1 MAKTSVHF
9 QPCKEISE
17 IHNYRKK
24 KREEIRKLVKEKTG
38 RKMQSKAVPL
48 HEAVVVINEKTTM
61 DDLKKLGKIYQQ
73 RFGIECVHI
82 SIHRD
87 EGHWINRNGEDVGL
101 KPTDNPTQEQ
111 IIEGVTWKPNLHAH
125 MVFDWYNHDNGKS
138 WKTSKQDARD
148 MQTIAAEVLSMG
160 RGQESTKK
168 HLDGLSYKIAQKM
181 EETEVQTICIRNLQ
195 MGANILREQIGD
207 NQEKLDEIN
216 RQKEEAERRRNAALK
231 QAEELKEQLK
241 LGSDW
246 LKEQQVRTEEIKQSL
261 AKELK
266 QLEEEKARKEKQ
278 MKDELERFKVAK
290 ARKEAAIETA
300 KTLSEGVKGIFG
312 QSSKDKQ
319 IKALRKQINDLQQ
332 LQINSKAQS
341 IQTIGQIQQEA
352 QKAVNAKE
360 REYSAALADA
370 RRQRDE
376 AYKQT
381 KISSQSIKTQK
392 KRGDMLQDIVFSLW
406 EAAVDAVNVLCRYLS
421 LPHLNVD
428 FSREDIAKIEKAM
441 RGASSIEEREERG
454 RCLVKLAHAQY
465 PGYDDNATQLST
477 LQWKVE
483 QVARGENWQ
492 QQHQS
497 RGRGWH
503 L

>member
-1 MAKTSVHF
+1 MKQQTSIHV
-9 QPCKEISE
+9 QPVKGGSE
-17 IHNYRKK
+17 QHN
-24 KREEIRKLVKEKTG
+24 KREKELDYIRPELSHLNEYWEKDTQTARLENIKSRYLKSTG
-38 RKMQSKAVPL
+38 QKMQAKATPIR
-48 HEAVVVINEKTTM
+48 EAVVVIKSETTM
-61 DDLKKLGKIYQQ
+61 EDLKKLSNAYRQ
-73 RFGIECVHI
+73 RFGIDTFQI
-82 SIHRD
+82 AIHKD
-87 EGHWINRNGEDVGL
+87 EGYPKGE
-101 KPTDNPTQEQ
+101 
-111 IIEGVTWKPNLHAH
+111 WKPNLHAH
-125 MVFDWYNHDNGKS
+125 LVFDWTNQETGKS
-138 WKTSKQDARD
+138 LKLNRQDMVE
-148 MQTIAAEVLSMG
+148 MQTITAEVLQMD
-160 RGQESTKK
+160 RGVSSDKQ
-168 HLDGLSYKIAQKM
+168 HLTAQQYKSFA
-181 EETEVQTICIRNLQ
+181 
-195 MGANILREQIGD
+195 
-207 NQEKLDEIN
+207 
-216 RQKEEAERRRNAALK
+216 EEAK
-231 QAEELKEQLK
+231 
-241 LGSDW
+241 
-246 LKEQQVRTEEIKQSL
+246 
-261 AKELK
+261 LK

-278 MKDELERFKVAK
+278 MKDELERFKVTK

-312 QSSKDKQ
+312 QSSKDKE
-319 IKALRKQINDLQQ
+319 IKALRKQINDLKQ

>member
-1 MAKTSVHF
+1 MKQQTSIHV
-9 QPCKEISE
+9 QPVKGGSE
-17 IHNYRKK
+17 QHN
-24 KREEIRKLVKEKTG
+24 KREKELDYIRPELSHLNEYWEKDTQTARLENIKSRYLKSTG
-38 RKMQSKAVPL
+38 QKMQAKATPIR
-48 HEAVVVINEKTTM
+48 EAVVVIKSETTM
-61 DDLKKLGKIYQQ
+61 EDLKKLSNAYRQ
-73 RFGIECVHI
+73 RFEIDTFQI
-82 SIHRD
+82 AIHKD
-87 EGHWINRNGEDVGL
+87 EGYPKGE
-101 KPTDNPTQEQ
+101 
-111 IIEGVTWKPNLHAH
+111 WKPNLHAH
-125 MVFDWYNHDNGKS
+125 LVFDWTNQETGKS
-138 WKTSKQDARD
+138 LKLNRQDMVE
-148 MQTIAAEVLSMG
+148 MQTITAEVLQMD
-160 RGQESTKK
+160 RGVSSDKQ
-168 HLDGLSYKIAQKM
+168 HLTAQQYKSFA
-181 EETEVQTICIRNLQ
+181 
-195 MGANILREQIGD
+195 
-207 NQEKLDEIN
+207 
-216 RQKEEAERRRNAALK
+216 EEAK
-231 QAEELKEQLK
+231 
-241 LGSDW
+241 
-246 LKEQQVRTEEIKQSL
+246 
-261 AKELK
+261 LK

-312 QSSKDKQ
+312 QSSKDKE

>member
-1 MAKTSVHF
+1 MKQQTSIHV
-9 QPCKEISE
+9 QPVKGGSE
-17 IHNYRKK
+17 QHN
-24 KREEIRKLVKEKTG
+24 KREKELDYIRPELSHLNEYWEKDTQTDRLENIKSRYLKSTG
-38 RKMQSKAVPL
+38 QKMQSKATPIR
-48 HEAVVVINEKTTM
+48 EAVVVIKSETTM
-61 DDLKKLGKIYQQ
+61 EDLKKLSDAYRQ
-73 RFGIECVHI
+73 RFGIDTFQI
-82 SIHRD
+82 AIHKD
-87 EGHWINRNGEDVGL
+87 EGYPKGE
-101 KPTDNPTQEQ
+101 
-111 IIEGVTWKPNLHAH
+111 WKPNLHAH
-125 MVFDWYNHDNGKS
+125 LVLDWTNQETGKS
-138 WKTSKQDARD
+138 LKLNRQDMVE
-148 MQTIAAEVLSMG
+148 MQTITAEVLQMD
-160 RGQESTKK
+160 RGVSSDKQ
-168 HLDGLSYKIAQKM
+168 HLTAQQYKSFA
-181 EETEVQTICIRNLQ
+181 
-195 MGANILREQIGD
+195 
-207 NQEKLDEIN
+207 
-216 RQKEEAERRRNAALK
+216 EEAKLK
-231 QAEELKEQLK
+231 K
-241 LGSDW
+241 
-246 LKEQQVRTEEIKQSL
+246 
-261 AKELK
+261 
-266 QLEEEKARKEKQ
+266 LEEERARKEKQ

-312 QSSKDKQ
+312 QSSKDKE

>member
-1 MAKTSVHF
+1 MKQQTSIHV
-9 QPCKEISE
+9 QPVKGGSE
-17 IHNYRKK
+17 QHN
-24 KREEIRKLVKEKTG
+24 KREKELDYIRPELSHLNEYWEKDTQTDRLENIKSRYLKSTG
-38 RKMQSKAVPL
+38 QKMQAKATPIR
-48 HEAVVVINEKTTM
+48 EAVVVIKSETTM
-61 DDLKKLGKIYQQ
+61 EDLKKLSNAYRQ
-73 RFGIECVHI
+73 RFGIDTFQI
-82 SIHRD
+82 AIHKD
-87 EGHWINRNGEDVGL
+87 EGYPKGE
-101 KPTDNPTQEQ
+101 
-111 IIEGVTWKPNLHAH
+111 WKPNLHAH
-125 MVFDWYNHDNGKS
+125 LVLDWTNQETGKS
-138 WKTSKQDARD
+138 LKLNRQDMVE
-148 MQTIAAEVLSMG
+148 MQTITAEVLQMD
-160 RGQESTKK
+160 RGVSSDKQ
-168 HLDGLSYKIAQKM
+168 HLTAQQYKSFA
-181 EETEVQTICIRNLQ
+181 
-195 MGANILREQIGD
+195 
-207 NQEKLDEIN
+207 
-216 RQKEEAERRRNAALK
+216 EEAKLK
-231 QAEELKEQLK
+231 K
-241 LGSDW
+241 
-246 LKEQQVRTEEIKQSL
+246 
-261 AKELK
+261 
-266 QLEEEKARKEKQ
+266 LEEERARKEKQ

-312 QSSKDKQ
+312 QSSKDKE

>member
-1 MAKTSVHF
+1 MKQQTSIHV
-9 QPCKEISE
+9 QPVKGGSE
-17 IHNYRKK
+17 QHN
-24 KREEIRKLVKEKTG
+24 KREKELDYIRPELSHLNEYWEKDTQTARLENIKSRYLKSTG
-38 RKMQSKAVPL
+38 QKMQAKATPIR
-48 HEAVVVINEKTTM
+48 EAVVVIKSETTM
-61 DDLKKLGKIYQQ
+61 EDLKKLSNAYRQ
-73 RFGIECVHI
+73 RFGIDTFQI
-82 SIHRD
+82 AIHKD
-87 EGHWINRNGEDVGL
+87 EGYPKGE
-101 KPTDNPTQEQ
+101 
-111 IIEGVTWKPNLHAH
+111 WKPNLHAH
-125 MVFDWYNHDNGKS
+125 LVFDWTNQETGKS
-138 WKTSKQDARD
+138 LKLNRQDMVE
-148 MQTIAAEVLSMG
+148 MQTITAEVLQMD
-160 RGQESTKK
+160 RGVSSDKQ
-168 HLDGLSYKIAQKM
+168 HLTAQQYKSFA
-181 EETEVQTICIRNLQ
+181 
-195 MGANILREQIGD
+195 
-207 NQEKLDEIN
+207 
-216 RQKEEAERRRNAALK
+216 EEAK
-231 QAEELKEQLK
+231 
-241 LGSDW
+241 
-246 LKEQQVRTEEIKQSL
+246 
-261 AKELK
+261 LK

-312 QSSKDKQ
+312 QSSKDKE
-319 IKALRKQINDLQQ
+319 IKALRKQINDLQL

>member
-1 MAKTSVHF
+1 MKQQTSIHV
-9 QPCKEISE
+9 QPVKGGSE
-17 IHNYRKK
+17 QHN
-24 KREEIRKLVKEKTG
+24 KREKELDYIRPELSHLNEYWEKDTQTARLENIKSRYFKSTG
-38 RKMQSKAVPL
+38 QKMQSKATPIR
-48 HEAVVVINEKTTM
+48 EAVVVIKSETTM
-61 DDLKKLGKIYQQ
+61 EDLKKLSDAYRQ
-73 RFGIECVHI
+73 RFGIDTFQI
-82 SIHRD
+82 AIHKD
-87 EGHWINRNGEDVGL
+87 EGYPKGE
-101 KPTDNPTQEQ
+101 
-111 IIEGVTWKPNLHAH
+111 WKPNLHAH
-125 MVFDWYNHDNGKS
+125 LVFDWTNQETGKS
-138 WKTSKQDARD
+138 LKLNRQDMVE
-148 MQTIAAEVLSMG
+148 MQTITAEVLQMD
-160 RGQESTKK
+160 RGVSSDKQ
-168 HLDGLSYKIAQKM
+168 HLTAQQYKSFA
-181 EETEVQTICIRNLQ
+181 
-195 MGANILREQIGD
+195 
-207 NQEKLDEIN
+207 
-216 RQKEEAERRRNAALK
+216 EEAK
-231 QAEELKEQLK
+231 
-241 LGSDW
+241 
-246 LKEQQVRTEEIKQSL
+246 
-261 AKELK
+261 LK

-312 QSSKDKQ
+312 QSSKDKE
-319 IKALRKQINDLQQ
+319 IKALRKQINNLQQ

-352 QKAVNAKE
+352 QQAVNAKE

>member
-1 MAKTSVHF
+1 MKQQTSIHV
-9 QPCKEISE
+9 QPVKGGSE
-17 IHNYRKK
+17 QHN
-24 KREEIRKLVKEKTG
+24 KREKELDYIRPELSHLNEYWEKDTQTDRLENIKSRYLKSTG
-38 RKMQSKAVPL
+38 QKMQSKATPIR
-48 HEAVVVINEKTTM
+48 EAVVVIKSETTM
-61 DDLKKLGKIYQQ
+61 EDLKRLSDAYRQ
-73 RFGIECVHI
+73 RFGIDTFQI
-82 SIHRD
+82 AIHKD
-87 EGHWINRNGEDVGL
+87 EGYPKGE
-101 KPTDNPTQEQ
+101 
-111 IIEGVTWKPNLHAH
+111 WKPNLHAH
-125 MVFDWYNHDNGKS
+125 LVFDWTNQETGKS
-138 WKTSKQDARD
+138 LKLNRQDMVE
-148 MQTIAAEVLSMG
+148 MQTITAEVLQMD
-160 RGQESTKK
+160 RGVSSDKQ
-168 HLDGLSYKIAQKM
+168 HLTAQQYKSFA
-181 EETEVQTICIRNLQ
+181 
-195 MGANILREQIGD
+195 
-207 NQEKLDEIN
+207 
-216 RQKEEAERRRNAALK
+216 EEAK
-231 QAEELKEQLK
+231 
-241 LGSDW
+241 
-246 LKEQQVRTEEIKQSL
+246 
-261 AKELK
+261 LK

-312 QSSKDKQ
+312 QSSKDKE

>member
-1 MAKTSVHF
+1 MKQQTSIHV
-9 QPCKEISE
+9 QPVKGGSE
-17 IHNYRKK
+17 QHN
-24 KREEIRKLVKEKTG
+24 KREKELDYIRPELSHLNEYWEKDTQTDRLENIKSRYLKSTG
-38 RKMQSKAVPL
+38 QKMQSKATPIR
-48 HEAVVVINEKTTM
+48 EAVVVIKSETTM
-61 DDLKKLGKIYQQ
+61 EDLKRLSDAYRQ
-73 RFGIECVHI
+73 RFGIDTFQI
-82 SIHRD
+82 AIHKD
-87 EGHWINRNGEDVGL
+87 EGYPKGE
-101 KPTDNPTQEQ
+101 
-111 IIEGVTWKPNLHAH
+111 WKPNLHAH
-125 MVFDWYNHDNGKS
+125 LVLDWTNQETGKS
-138 WKTSKQDARD
+138 LKLNRQDMVE
-148 MQTIAAEVLSMG
+148 MQTITAEVLQMD
-160 RGQESTKK
+160 RGVSSDKQ
-168 HLDGLSYKIAQKM
+168 HLTAQQYKSFA
-181 EETEVQTICIRNLQ
+181 
-195 MGANILREQIGD
+195 
-207 NQEKLDEIN
+207 
-216 RQKEEAERRRNAALK
+216 EEAKLK
-231 QAEELKEQLK
+231 K
-241 LGSDW
+241 
-246 LKEQQVRTEEIKQSL
+246 
-261 AKELK
+261 
-266 QLEEEKARKEKQ
+266 LEEERARKEKQ
-278 MKDELERFKVAK
+278 MKDELERFKIAK
-290 ARKEAAIETA
+290 ARKDAAIETA

-312 QSSKDKQ
+312 QSSKDKE
-319 IKALRKQINDLQQ
+319 IKALRKQMNDLQQ

-441 RGASSIEEREERG
+441 MGASSIEEREERG

>member
-1 MAKTSVHF
+1 MKQQTSIHV
-9 QPCKEISE
+9 QPVKGGSE
-17 IHNYRKK
+17 QHN
-24 KREEIRKLVKEKTG
+24 KREKELDYIRPELSHLNEYWEKDTQTARLENIKSRYLKSTG
-38 RKMQSKAVPL
+38 QKMQAKATPIR
-48 HEAVVVINEKTTM
+48 EAVVVIKSETTM
-61 DDLKKLGKIYQQ
+61 EDLKKLSNAYRQ
-73 RFGIECVHI
+73 RFGIDTFQI
-82 SIHRD
+82 AIHKD
-87 EGHWINRNGEDVGL
+87 EGYPKGE
-101 KPTDNPTQEQ
+101 
-111 IIEGVTWKPNLHAH
+111 WKPNLHAH
-125 MVFDWYNHDNGKS
+125 LVFDWTNQETGKS
-138 WKTSKQDARD
+138 LKLNRQDMVE
-148 MQTIAAEVLSMG
+148 MQTITAEVLQMD
-160 RGQESTKK
+160 RGVSSDKQ
-168 HLDGLSYKIAQKM
+168 HLTAQQYKSFA
-181 EETEVQTICIRNLQ
+181 
-195 MGANILREQIGD
+195 
-207 NQEKLDEIN
+207 
-216 RQKEEAERRRNAALK
+216 EEAK
-231 QAEELKEQLK
+231 
-241 LGSDW
+241 
-246 LKEQQVRTEEIKQSL
+246 
-261 AKELK
+261 LK

-278 MKDELERFKVAK
+278 MKDELERFKVTK
-290 ARKEAAIETA
+290 ARKEAAIEIA

-312 QSSKDKQ
+312 QSSKDKE

>member
-1 MAKTSVHF
+1 MKQQTSIHV
-9 QPCKEISE
+9 QPVKGGSE
-17 IHNYRKK
+17 QHN
-24 KREEIRKLVKEKTG
+24 KREKELDYIRPELSHLNEYWEKDTQTARLENIKSRYLKSTG
-38 RKMQSKAVPL
+38 QKIQAKATPIR
-48 HEAVVVINEKTTM
+48 EAVVVIKSETTM
-61 DDLKKLGKIYQQ
+61 EDLKKLSNAYRQ
-73 RFGIECVHI
+73 RFGIDTFQI
-82 SIHRD
+82 AIHKD
-87 EGHWINRNGEDVGL
+87 EGYPKGE
-101 KPTDNPTQEQ
+101 
-111 IIEGVTWKPNLHAH
+111 WKPNLHAH
-125 MVFDWYNHDNGKS
+125 LVFDWTNQETGKS
-138 WKTSKQDARD
+138 LKLNRQDMVE
-148 MQTIAAEVLSMG
+148 MQTITAEVLQMD
-160 RGQESTKK
+160 RGVSSDKQ
-168 HLDGLSYKIAQKM
+168 HLTAQQYKSFA
-181 EETEVQTICIRNLQ
+181 
-195 MGANILREQIGD
+195 
-207 NQEKLDEIN
+207 
-216 RQKEEAERRRNAALK
+216 EEAK
-231 QAEELKEQLK
+231 
-241 LGSDW
+241 
-246 LKEQQVRTEEIKQSL
+246 
-261 AKELK
+261 LK

-278 MKDELERFKVAK
+278 MKDELERFKVTK

-312 QSSKDKQ
+312 QSSKDKE

>member
-1 MAKTSVHF
+1 MKQQTSIHV
-9 QPCKEISE
+9 QPVKGGSE
-17 IHNYRKK
+17 QHN
-24 KREEIRKLVKEKTG
+24 KREKELDYIRPELSHLNEYWEKDTQTARLENIKSRYLKSTG
-38 RKMQSKAVPL
+38 QKMQAKATPIR
-48 HEAVVVINEKTTM
+48 EAVVVIKSETTM
-61 DDLKKLGKIYQQ
+61 EDLKKLSNAYRQ
-73 RFGIECVHI
+73 RFGIDTFQI
-82 SIHRD
+82 AIHKD
-87 EGHWINRNGEDVGL
+87 EGYPKGE
-101 KPTDNPTQEQ
+101 
-111 IIEGVTWKPNLHAH
+111 WKPNLHAH
-125 MVFDWYNHDNGKS
+125 LVFDWTNQQTGKS
-138 WKTSKQDARD
+138 IKLNRQDMVE
-148 MQTIAAEVLSMG
+148 MQTITAEVLQMD
-160 RGQESTKK
+160 RGVSSDKQ
-168 HLDGLSYKIAQKM
+168 HLTAQQYKSFA
-181 EETEVQTICIRNLQ
+181 
-195 MGANILREQIGD
+195 
-207 NQEKLDEIN
+207 
-216 RQKEEAERRRNAALK
+216 EEAK
-231 QAEELKEQLK
+231 
-241 LGSDW
+241 
-246 LKEQQVRTEEIKQSL
+246 
-261 AKELK
+261 LK

-278 MKDELERFKVAK
+278 MKDELERFKVTK

-312 QSSKDKQ
+312 QSSKDKE

>member
-1 MAKTSVHF
+1 MKQQTSIHV
-9 QPCKEISE
+9 QPVKGGSE
-17 IHNYRKK
+17 QHN
-24 KREEIRKLVKEKTG
+24 KREKELDYIRPELSHLNEYWEKDTQTDRLENIKSRYLKSTG
-38 RKMQSKAVPL
+38 QKMQSKATPIR
-48 HEAVVVINEKTTM
+48 EAVVVIKSETTM
-61 DDLKKLGKIYQQ
+61 EDLKKLSDAYRQ
-73 RFGIECVHI
+73 RFGIDTFQI
-82 SIHRD
+82 AIHKD
-87 EGHWINRNGEDVGL
+87 EGYPKGE
-101 KPTDNPTQEQ
+101 
-111 IIEGVTWKPNLHAH
+111 WKPNLHAH
-125 MVFDWYNHDNGKS
+125 LVLDWTNQETGKS
-138 WKTSKQDARD
+138 LKLNRQDMVE
-148 MQTIAAEVLSMG
+148 MQTITAEVLQMD
-160 RGQESTKK
+160 RGVSSDKQ
-168 HLDGLSYKIAQKM
+168 HLTAQQYKSFA
-181 EETEVQTICIRNLQ
+181 
-195 MGANILREQIGD
+195 
-207 NQEKLDEIN
+207 
-216 RQKEEAERRRNAALK
+216 EEAKLK
-231 QAEELKEQLK
+231 K
-241 LGSDW
+241 
-246 LKEQQVRTEEIKQSL
+246 
-261 AKELK
+261 
-266 QLEEEKARKEKQ
+266 LEEERARKEKQ

-312 QSSKDKQ
+312 QSSKDKE

-497 RGRGWH
+497 RGRWWH

>member
-1 MAKTSVHF
+1 MKQQTSIHV
-9 QPCKEISE
+9 QPVKGGSE
-17 IHNYRKK
+17 QHN
-24 KREEIRKLVKEKTG
+24 KREKELDYIRPELSHLNEYWEKDTQTDRLENIKSRYLKSTG
-38 RKMQSKAVPL
+38 QKMQSKATPIR
-48 HEAVVVINEKTTM
+48 EAVVVIKSETTM
-61 DDLKKLGKIYQQ
+61 EDLKKLSDAYRQ
-73 RFGIECVHI
+73 RFGIDTFQI
-82 SIHRD
+82 AIHKD
-87 EGHWINRNGEDVGL
+87 EGYPKGE
-101 KPTDNPTQEQ
+101 
-111 IIEGVTWKPNLHAH
+111 WKPNLHAH
-125 MVFDWYNHDNGKS
+125 LVLDWTNQETGKS
-138 WKTSKQDARD
+138 LKLNRQDMVE
-148 MQTIAAEVLSMG
+148 MQTITAEVLQMD
-160 RGQESTKK
+160 RGVSSDKQ
-168 HLDGLSYKIAQKM
+168 HLTAQQYKSFA
-181 EETEVQTICIRNLQ
+181 
-195 MGANILREQIGD
+195 
-207 NQEKLDEIN
+207 
-216 RQKEEAERRRNAALK
+216 EEAKLK
-231 QAEELKEQLK
+231 K
-241 LGSDW
+241 
-246 LKEQQVRTEEIKQSL
+246 
-261 AKELK
+261 
-266 QLEEEKARKEKQ
+266 LEEERARKEKQ
-278 MKDELERFKVAK
+278 MKDELERFKIAK
-290 ARKEAAIETA
+290 ARKDAAIETA

-312 QSSKDKQ
+312 QSSKDKE
-319 IKALRKQINDLQQ
+319 IKALRKQMNDLQQ

-441 RGASSIEEREERG
+441 MGASSIEEREERG

>member
-1 MAKTSVHF
+1 MKQQTSIHV
-9 QPCKEISE
+9 QPVKGGSE
-17 IHNYRKK
+17 QHN
-24 KREEIRKLVKEKTG
+24 KREKELDYIRPELSHLNEYWEKDTQTARLENIKSRYLKSTG
-38 RKMQSKAVPL
+38 QKMQAKATPIR
-48 HEAVVVINEKTTM
+48 EAVVVIKSETTM
-61 DDLKKLGKIYQQ
+61 EDLKKLSNAYRQ
-73 RFGIECVHI
+73 RFGIDTFQI
-82 SIHRD
+82 AIHKD
-87 EGHWINRNGEDVGL
+87 EGYPMGE
-101 KPTDNPTQEQ
+101 
-111 IIEGVTWKPNLHAH
+111 WKPNLHAH
-125 MVFDWYNHDNGKS
+125 LVFDWTNQETGKS
-138 WKTSKQDARD
+138 LKLNRQDMVE
-148 MQTIAAEVLSMG
+148 MQTITAEVLQMD
-160 RGQESTKK
+160 RGVSSDKQ
-168 HLDGLSYKIAQKM
+168 HLTAQQYKSFA
-181 EETEVQTICIRNLQ
+181 
-195 MGANILREQIGD
+195 
-207 NQEKLDEIN
+207 
-216 RQKEEAERRRNAALK
+216 EEAK
-231 QAEELKEQLK
+231 
-241 LGSDW
+241 
-246 LKEQQVRTEEIKQSL
+246 
-261 AKELK
+261 LK

-312 QSSKDKQ
+312 QSSKDKE

>member
-1 MAKTSVHF
+1 MVKQQTSIHV
-9 QPCKEISE
+9 QPVKGGSE
-17 IHNYRKK
+17 QHN
-24 KREEIRKLVKEKTG
+24 KREKELDYIRPELSHLNGYWEKDTQAARLETIKAKYLKSTG
-38 RKMQSKAVPL
+38 QKMQAKATPIR
-48 HEAVVVINEKTTM
+48 EAVVVIKSETTM
-61 DDLKKLGKIYQQ
+61 EDLKKLSNAYRQ
-73 RFGIECVHI
+73 RFGIDTFQI
-82 SIHRD
+82 AIHKD
-87 EGHWINRNGEDVGL
+87 EGYPKGE
-101 KPTDNPTQEQ
+101 
-111 IIEGVTWKPNLHAH
+111 WKPNLHAH
-125 MVFDWYNHDNGKS
+125 LVFDWTNQETGKS
-138 WKTSKQDARD
+138 LKLNRQDMVE
-148 MQTIAAEVLSMG
+148 MQTITAEVLQMD
-160 RGQESTKK
+160 RGVSSDKQ
-168 HLDGLSYKIAQKM
+168 HLTAQQYKSFA
-181 EETEVQTICIRNLQ
+181 
-195 MGANILREQIGD
+195 
-207 NQEKLDEIN
+207 
-216 RQKEEAERRRNAALK
+216 EEAK
-231 QAEELKEQLK
+231 
-241 LGSDW
+241 
-246 LKEQQVRTEEIKQSL
+246 
-261 AKELK
+261 LK

-278 MKDELERFKVAK
+278 MKDELERFKVTK

-312 QSSKDKQ
+312 QSSKDKE

>member
-1 MAKTSVHF
+1 MKQQTSIHV
-9 QPCKEISE
+9 QPVKGGSE
-17 IHNYRKK
+17 QHN
-24 KREEIRKLVKEKTG
+24 KREKELDYIRPELSHLNEYWEKDTQTDRLENIKSRYLKSTG
-38 RKMQSKAVPL
+38 QKMQSKATPIR
-48 HEAVVVINEKTTM
+48 EAVVVIKSETTM
-61 DDLKKLGKIYQQ
+61 EDLKKLSDAYRQ
-73 RFGIECVHI
+73 RFGIDTFQI
-82 SIHRD
+82 AIHKD
-87 EGHWINRNGEDVGL
+87 EGYPKGE
-101 KPTDNPTQEQ
+101 
-111 IIEGVTWKPNLHAH
+111 WKPNLHAH
-125 MVFDWYNHDNGKS
+125 LVLDWTNQETGKS
-138 WKTSKQDARD
+138 LKLNRQDMVE
-148 MQTIAAEVLSMG
+148 MQTITAKV
-160 RGQESTKK
+160 
-168 HLDGLSYKIAQKM
+168 
-181 EETEVQTICIRNLQ
+181 LQ
-195 MGANILREQIGD
+195 MDRGVSSDKQHLTAQ
-207 NQEKLDEIN
+207 QYKSFA
-216 RQKEEAERRRNAALK
+216 EEAKLK
-231 QAEELKEQLK
+231 K
-241 LGSDW
+241 
-246 LKEQQVRTEEIKQSL
+246 
-261 AKELK
+261 
-266 QLEEEKARKEKQ
+266 LEEERARKEKQ
-278 MKDELERFKVAK
+278 MKDELERFKIAK
-290 ARKEAAIETA
+290 ARKDAAIETA

-312 QSSKDKQ
+312 QSSKDKE

-441 RGASSIEEREERG
+441 MGASSIEEREERG

>member
-1 MAKTSVHF
+1 MKQQTSIHV
-9 QPCKEISE
+9 QPVKGGSE
-17 IHNYRKK
+17 QHN
-24 KREEIRKLVKEKTG
+24 KREKELDYIRPELSHLNEYWEKDTQTDRLENIKSRYLKSTG
-38 RKMQSKAVPL
+38 QKMQSKATPIR
-48 HEAVVVINEKTTM
+48 EAVVVIKSETTM
-61 DDLKKLGKIYQQ
+61 EDLKKLSDAYRQ
-73 RFGIECVHI
+73 RFGIDTFQI
-82 SIHRD
+82 AIHKD
-87 EGHWINRNGEDVGL
+87 EGYPKGE
-101 KPTDNPTQEQ
+101 
-111 IIEGVTWKPNLHAH
+111 WKPNLHAH
-125 MVFDWYNHDNGKS
+125 LVLDWTNQETGKS
-138 WKTSKQDARD
+138 LKLNRQDMVE
-148 MQTIAAEVLSMG
+148 MQTITAEVLQMD
-160 RGQESTKK
+160 RGVSSDKQ
-168 HLDGLSYKIAQKM
+168 HLTAQQYKSFA
-181 EETEVQTICIRNLQ
+181 
-195 MGANILREQIGD
+195 
-207 NQEKLDEIN
+207 
-216 RQKEEAERRRNAALK
+216 EEAKLK
-231 QAEELKEQLK
+231 K
-241 LGSDW
+241 
-246 LKEQQVRTEEIKQSL
+246 
-261 AKELK
+261 
-266 QLEEEKARKEKQ
+266 LEEERARKEKQ

-290 ARKEAAIETA
+290 ARKDAAIETA

-312 QSSKDKQ
+312 QSSKDKE

-441 RGASSIEEREERG
+441 MGASSIEEREERG

>member
-1 MAKTSVHF
+1 MKQQTSIHV
-9 QPCKEISE
+9 QPVKGGSE
-17 IHNYRKK
+17 QHN
-24 KREEIRKLVKEKTG
+24 KREKELDYIRPELSHLNEYWEKDTQTARLENIKSRYFKSTG
-38 RKMQSKAVPL
+38 QKMQSKATPIR
-48 HEAVVVINEKTTM
+48 EAVVVIKSETTM
-61 DDLKKLGKIYQQ
+61 DDLKKLSDAYRQ
-73 RFGIECVHI
+73 RFGIDTFQI
-82 SIHRD
+82 AIHKD
-87 EGHWINRNGEDVGL
+87 EGYPKGE
-101 KPTDNPTQEQ
+101 
-111 IIEGVTWKPNLHAH
+111 WKPNLHAH
-125 MVFDWYNHDNGKS
+125 LVFDWTNQETGKS
-138 WKTSKQDARD
+138 LKLNRQDMVE
-148 MQTIAAEVLSMG
+148 MQTITAEVLQMD
-160 RGQESTKK
+160 RGVSSDKQ
-168 HLDGLSYKIAQKM
+168 HLTAQQYKSFA
-181 EETEVQTICIRNLQ
+181 
-195 MGANILREQIGD
+195 
-207 NQEKLDEIN
+207 
-216 RQKEEAERRRNAALK
+216 EEAK
-231 QAEELKEQLK
+231 
-241 LGSDW
+241 
-246 LKEQQVRTEEIKQSL
+246 
-261 AKELK
+261 LK

-312 QSSKDKQ
+312 QSSKDKE

>member
-1 MAKTSVHF
+1 MVLSLCGHAAPYTPFRYFSLSVRLHIENVFVPLPEGKRCVQVIAHYNHCMVVGSPRAGGCTPLTPAATHRTPPTEKLKIMKQQTSIHV
-9 QPCKEISE
+9 QPVKGGSE
-17 IHNYRKK
+17 QHN
-24 KREEIRKLVKEKTG
+24 KREKKLDYIRPELSHLNEYWEKDTQTDRLENIKSRYLKSTG
-38 RKMQSKAVPL
+38 QKMQAKATPIR
-48 HEAVVVINEKTTM
+48 EAVVVIKSETTM
-61 DDLKKLGKIYQQ
+61 EDLKKLSNAYRQ
-73 RFGIECVHI
+73 RFGIDTFQI
-82 SIHRD
+82 AIHKD
-87 EGHWINRNGEDVGL
+87 EGYPKGE
-101 KPTDNPTQEQ
+101 
-111 IIEGVTWKPNLHAH
+111 WKPNLHAH
-125 MVFDWYNHDNGKS
+125 LVFDWTNQETGKS
-138 WKTSKQDARD
+138 LKLNRQDMVE
-148 MQTIAAEVLSMG
+148 MQTITAEVLQMD
-160 RGQESTKK
+160 RGVSSDKQ
-168 HLDGLSYKIAQKM
+168 HLTAQQYKSFA
-181 EETEVQTICIRNLQ
+181 
-195 MGANILREQIGD
+195 
-207 NQEKLDEIN
+207 
-216 RQKEEAERRRNAALK
+216 EEAK
-231 QAEELKEQLK
+231 
-241 LGSDW
+241 
-246 LKEQQVRTEEIKQSL
+246 
-261 AKELK
+261 LK

-278 MKDELERFKVAK
+278 MKDELERFKVTK

-312 QSSKDKQ
+312 QSSKDKE